1 MRRAV
6 CLISLVTFIAQQM
19 ICCCD
24 GAGVHHTENAS
35 GNTSV
40 QAGVADSLE
49 VAASKKSCCGHG
61 TRTQC
66 QSAPSKQV
74 ASQQK
79 EDGQDVGSQKPD
91 EPSEEP
97 HQHHLCVG
105 THLFYNSPDVT
116 RTLDLLTRCLFI
128 DVGDLALLLDDQC
141 EPSFSSRIPVWVTH
155 PPRSVLS
162 VYLV

>member
-6 CLISLVTFIAQQM
+6 CLISLVTLIAQQM

-49 VAASKKSCCGHG
+49 VAASKKSCCGH
-61 TRTQC
+61 
-66 QSAPSKQV
+66 
-74 ASQQK
+74 
-79 EDGQDVGSQKPD
+79 
-91 EPSEEP
+91 
-97 HQHHLCVG
+97 
-105 THLFYNSPDVT
+105 VT
-116 RTLDLLTRCLFI
+116 RTLDLLTGCLFI